1 MIAKIIAKEENRKK
15 SIEKM
20 IDFLTKIK
28 IEGIHTNQS
37 FLLKVL
43 QNEHFVNA
51 TYNTKFI
58 ENNLNLILQK
68 KGSIGSLEINEEAT
82 KKLRQEKNNKTPQVV
97 INTNEQKE
105 PKIKIK
111 NVPGKIYENPKFLP
125 GGDKYMLIE
134 FEGWTHELTL

>member
-1 MIAKIIAKEENRKK
+1 
-15 SIEKM
+15 M

-68 KGSIGSLEINEEAT
+68 DNVGSLEINEEAT
-82 KKLRQEKNNKTPQVV
+82 KKLRQEKNNKAPQVI
-97 INTNEQKE
+97 INEKSKMNQQSKLKMFLERYMK
-105 PKIKIK
+105 PKIFTWGI
-111 NVPGKIYENPKFLP
+111 NIC
-125 GGDKYMLIE
+125 
-134 FEGWTHELTL
+134 